1 LTGRRGGPARAGG
14 RGQHA
19 GPGPGRGAAGRAAAL
34 APLPAG
40 ARGCAP
46 GGQPAPRG
54 QPGEQPRAAAVAG
67 LASCCFN
74 REQRGRGWARG
85 RARACACWAWWFG
98 VGILQRCMHAY
109 KAPQSARSIES
120 CWLISRA
127 HSAEWCQALQVIDEY
142 RHQVCQTPSTGPCAP
157 SRTGDAD
164 QLPPVGPGSVLGAA
178 IAARAVP
185 VVDLRDIFRQERQS
199 AIVTS
204 AHQIHCGAFP
214 SLAPA
219 PAPPPLAVR
228 RRPPGHHRPLRQGVV
243 DCFLF
248 LYSLRLGV
256 V

>member
-1 LTGRRGGPARAGG
+1 
-14 RGQHA
+14 
-19 GPGPGRGAAGRAAAL
+19 
-34 APLPAG
+34 
-40 ARGCAP
+40 
-46 GGQPAPRG
+46 
-54 QPGEQPRAAAVAG
+54 
-67 LASCCFN
+67 
-74 REQRGRGWARG
+74 
-85 RARACACWAWWFG
+85 
-98 VGILQRCMHAY
+98 M
-109 KAPQSARSIES
+109 
-120 CWLISRA
+120 
-127 HSAEWCQALQVIDEY
+127 
-142 RHQVCQTPSTGPCAP
+142 
-157 SRTGDAD
+157 
-164 QLPPVGPGSVLGAA
+164 LGAA